1 LHETALSQI
10 LANKGENMLRVA
22 LVGCGVIAPQHI
34 TAFAKQQERARL
46 VAFCDLDREK
56 AEHARQLYK
65 QRLGRASQS
74 RILTSYD
81 EVLEDKTIDAVDLCL
96 PHHLHAEY
104 AIAAARAGKHIL
116 CEKPLANTLE
126 DCDRMI
132 AAAKEANVVLFHG
145 ENMRLDPVVNRAAEI
160 VCEGRI
166 GTITGLQQTYA
177 HWQPEAMNRGWR
189 ARPEEAGGGQ
199 LMDAAIHHVDI
210 LRHIGGEIVQVQ
222 AMTTQHRP
230 ELGPKSEDTG
240 VLNFRFQPGHLGQL
254 FAGHATRNRGGS
266 PLLTVFGTEGSLTL
280 EAFWPRRGLVW
291 FPANNE
297 PQVLIENHHWQE
309 SFDAE
314 VAHFLDVLLEGAP
327 LRATPEEGR
336 RNVQIILAAYESART
351 GRSIEV

>member
-1 LHETALSQI
+1 MLQI
-10 LANKGENMLRVA
+10 A

-34 TAFAKQQERARL
+34 AAFAKQYERATL
-46 VAFCDLDREK
+46 SVFCDLDMEK
-56 AEHARQLYK
+56 ADRARAHYEKL
-65 QRLGRASQS
+65 LGKSVGS
-74 RILTSYD
+74 RIVASYE
-81 EVLEDKTIDAVDLCL
+81 EVLADSTVDAVDLCL

-132 AAAKEANVVLFHG
+132 AAAREAGVVLFHG
-145 ENMRLDPVVNRAAEI
+145 ENMRLDPVVNRAAELI
-160 VCEGRI
+160 HEGRI
-166 GTITGLQQTYA
+166 GIVTGLQQTYA

-210 LRHIGGEIVQVQ
+210 LRHVGGEIVQVQ

-230 ELGPKSEDTG
+230 ELGPESEDTG
-240 VLNFRFQPGHLGQL
+240 VLNFRFDRGHLGQL

-297 PQVLIENHHWQE
+297 PQVLIEHHHWQE

-314 VAHFLDVLLEGAP
+314 IAHFLDVLLEGVP

-336 RNVQIILAAYESART
+336 RNVEIILAAYTSART
-351 GRSIEV
+351 GRLVEV